1 MQQKGFLICKLY
13 NFIFIYFSSNNFNY
27 PKQKLAIP
35 SKLIKF
41 FRKSFAEF
49 PQNFCGRKTK
59 LAWVLG
65 SFRPLSFKDSA
76 LIPARHPAL
85 RAHKN
90 DIRAISVQN
99 DFV

>member
-49 PQNFCGRKTK
+49 PQNFCK

-65 SFRPLSFKDSA
+65 SVPLYDLNIMEDDGYFCAK
-76 LIPARHPAL
+76 L
-85 RAHKN
+85 RKCRV
-90 DIRAISVQN
+90 I
-99 DFV
+99 